1 MELSGWG
8 KYPTIASEVLHPLN
22 TEDVLKR
29 ISDKAHN
36 PLIARGL
43 GRSYGDSALAPH
55 VISTRYLNHLL
66 RFDGSTG
73 VLTCAAG
80 VSFADILL
88 VFVPKGWFPP
98 VTPGTKFVTVGGAIA
113 SDIHGKNHHREG
125 SFTDHV
131 SCLKMATVSD
141 GIVECSRERH
151 PELFH
156 ATCGGMGLTGIIL
169 EATFRLKPIE
179 SAYINETTLKAESL
193 EEALELFAIHHNAP
207 YSVAWIDCLSTGR
220 SLGRSVV
227 MLGEHSDQGGLT
239 TGKSR
244 KLVVPVDMP
253 SFVLN
258 RYAMRAFNALYY
270 NRVRKKRT
278 GRLIHYEPFFYPL
291 DGIHHWNRLYGKNGF
306 TQYQFVLPKGA
317 SLEGLT
323 TVLGRIAASKR
334 GSSLAALKAFGK
346 SNTNYLSFP
355 VEGCTLALDFK
366 LDTGLFDLLNEL
378 DRIVLDYG
386 GRVYL
391 TKDVR
396 MSAEMFKPSYPRWQ
410 AFMKVRKASGADK
423 VFHSLQSQRL
433 GL

>member
-193 EEALELFAIHHNAP
+193 EEALELFAIHPQCALLR
-207 YSVAWIDCLSTGR
+207 CL
-220 SLGRSVV
+220 
-227 MLGEHSDQGGLT
+227 D
-239 TGKSR
+239 
-244 KLVVPVDMP
+244 
-253 SFVLN
+253 
-258 RYAMRAFNALYY
+258 
-270 NRVRKKRT
+270 
-278 GRLIHYEPFFYPL
+278 
-291 DGIHHWNRLYGKNGF
+291 
-306 TQYQFVLPKGA
+306 
-317 SLEGLT
+317 
-323 TVLGRIAASKR
+323 
-334 GSSLAALKAFGK
+334 
-346 SNTNYLSFP
+346 
-355 VEGCTLALDFK
+355 
-366 LDTGLFDLLNEL
+366 
-378 DRIVLDYG
+378 
-386 GRVYL
+386 
-391 TKDVR
+391 
-396 MSAEMFKPSYPRWQ
+396 
-410 AFMKVRKASGADK
+410 
-423 VFHSLQSQRL
+423 
-433 GL
+433 